1 MDEFLRLEIKYMF
14 VTSYP
19 QLCGFHMQLHS
30 TFGHHYERDNLKSFV
45 PEKKKKKK
53 VIVLSEPRKW
63 RYPIKDK
70 ISMRICRCIHITTYG
85 VDVLCS

>member
-45 PEKKKKKK
+45 PQKKKKKK
-53 VIVLSEPRKW
+53 LSFYQNHANGGIQLKTK
-63 RYPIKDK
+63 YQ
-70 ISMRICRCIHITTYG
+70 
-85 VDVLCS
+85 